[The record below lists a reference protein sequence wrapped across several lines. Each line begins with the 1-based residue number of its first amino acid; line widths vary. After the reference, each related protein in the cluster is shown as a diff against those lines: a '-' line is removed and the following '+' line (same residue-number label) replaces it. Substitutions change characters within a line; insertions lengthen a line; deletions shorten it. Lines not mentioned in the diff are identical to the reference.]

1 MKRHSNIIHT
11 WLNAIGWS
19 RHFTPLSL
27 GEGRGGEAFISLL
40 LLLFFSLTT
49 SAQIRGVVIDA
60 EKGDT
65 ILYPSATY
73 RGHHVA
79 VSGNAMG
86 EYTIE
91 RHNGWQLT
99 FTAVG
104 YKPKTIT
111 INTSTPEVLNVK
123 LKPDTRQLA
132 EVVVKSKRA
141 KYSRKN
147 NPAVELMKRVIAAK
161 ERTNLENHDYL
172 SYTKYQK
179 LTLAINDITPADI
192 DSGFIGKHKWLLD
205 QVETSPYNGKLILPL
220 TVDETV
226 TQHIYRKDPKDEKDI
241 VMGQSSSGVNQLIQT
256 GDIMTV
262 AMKDVFTDVDIYDD
276 QVRLLQYPFTSPIGK
291 DAIAFYRYYIEDTV
305 YVDHDLCYHLQ
316 FIPNNQQD
324 FGFRGELYILA
335 DSTLHVKRCNLTIPK
350 RSDVNFVENL
360 QIQQEYRKLPNG
372 EWALSVDDMIVE
384 MKVAKF
390 LSKALITR
398 TTRLSDYDFQPLA
411 KQLFKGKA
419 KVKREADSQMRDEAF
434 WNKYR
439 TVELT
444 KSESS
449 MSAFVHRIEQIK
461 GFKYII
467 FGAKAFIENFVETG
481 DENHPSKFDF
491 GPVNTLITKNF
502 IDGYR
507 ARISGQTTAN
517 LNKHWF
523 FQGYYAHGFDSKKN
537 YYDAMLTYSLNKKD
551 YLPRE
556 FPKRTLSFESTY
568 DIMSPSDKFMQ
579 TDKDNV
585 FTAFKWAKVDKM
597 MFYNRQQLKFE
608 YEQEWGMKTTIGLK
622 TEENE
627 AAGALFF
634 NPLNSG
640 FTYTL
645 PEGTRVG
652 DLIHN
657 GKIRTTELSLQFQ
670 LAPGRTYINTKQR
683 RLPINLDAPV
693 FTLGHTMGLKNVL
706 GGDYNYN
713 FTEAGI
719 YKRFWMNSWGKIDVY
734 LKAGAQWNQVPYPL
748 LIMPAANLSY
758 IIEDETFNLI
768 NNMEFLNDRYA
779 SLDASWDL
787 NGKIFNRIPL
797 LKKLK
802 WREYIGVKALW
813 GKLTD
818 KNNPYLEQNAGSAT
832 LMQFPEGC
840 YVMDPHKPY
849 VELIAGVHNIFKLL
863 HVEYVHRCNYNE
875 LPTAHKN
882 GVRLMMRLTF

>member
-1 MKRHSNIIHT
+1 M
-11 WLNAIGWS
+11 
-19 RHFTPLSL
+19 
-27 GEGRGGEAFISLL
+27 
-40 LLLFFSLTT
+40 
-49 SAQIRGVVIDA
+49 VIDA

-73 RGHHVA
+73 RGHHIA

-111 INTSTPEVLNVK
+111 INASTPEVLNVK

-141 KYSRKN
+141 HYSRKN

-161 ERTNLENHDYL
+161 KRTNLENHDYL

-179 LTLAINDITPADI
+179 LTMAINDITPADI

-226 TQHIYRKDPKDEKDI
+226 TQHLFRKDPKNEKDI

-291 DAIAFYRYYIEDTV
+291 DAIAFYRFYIEDTV

-335 DSTLHVKRCNLTIPK
+335 DSSLHVKRCNLTIPK

-390 LSKALITR
+390 LSKVLITR

-419 KVKREADSQMRDEAF
+419 KMKREADSQMRDEAF

-467 FGAKAFIENFVETG
+467 FGVKAFIENFVETG

-507 ARISGQTTAN
+507 ARVSGQTTAN

-523 FQGYYAHGFDSKKN
+523 FQGYYAHGFHSKKN

-556 FPKRTLSFESTY
+556 FPKRTISFESTY

-608 YEQEWGMKTTIGLK
+608 YEQEWGLKTTFGLK

-640 FTYTL
+640 FSYTA
-645 PEGTRVG
+645 PENTPVG

-706 GGDYNYN
+706 GGDYKYN

-719 YKRFWMNSWGKIDVY
+719 YKRFWMNSWGKIDINV
-734 LKAGAQWNQVPYPL
+734 KAGAQWNRVPYPL

-818 KNNPYLEQNAGSAT
+818 KNNPYLEQNANSSV

-882 GVRLMMRLTF
+882 GIRLMMRLTF

>member
-1 MKRHSNIIHT
+1 MKRHSNIIHA
-11 WLNAIGWS
+11 WQNAIGWS

-49 SAQIRGVVIDA
+49 HAQLRGVVVDA

-73 RGHHVA
+73 RGHHIA

-111 INTSTPEVLNVK
+111 INASTPEVLNVK

-161 ERTNLENHDYL
+161 KRTNLENHDYL

-179 LTLAINDITPADI
+179 LTMAINDITPADM

-205 QVETSPYNGKLILPL
+205 QVETSSYNGKLILPL

-226 TQHIYRKDPKDEKDI
+226 TQHLFRKNPKDEKDI

-335 DSTLHVKRCNLTIPK
+335 DSSLHVKRCNLTIPK

-390 LSKALITR
+390 LSKVLITR

-419 KVKREADSQMRDEAF
+419 KVKREANSQMRDEAF

-507 ARISGQTTAN
+507 TRISGQTTAN

-523 FQGYYAHGFDSKKN
+523 FQGYYAHGFHSKKN

-556 FPKRTLSFESTY
+556 FPKRTISFESTY

-608 YEQEWGMKTTIGLK
+608 YEQEWGLKTTIGLK

-627 AAGALFF
+627 AAGALYF
-634 NPLNSG
+634 NPINSG
-640 FTYTL
+640 FIYDT
-645 PEGTRVG
+645 PEGTPVG

-693 FTLGHTMGLKNVL
+693 FTLGHTMGLKDVL
-706 GGDYNYN
+706 GGDYKYN

-734 LKAGAQWNQVPYPL
+734 LKAGAQWNRVPYPL

-787 NGKIFNRIPL
+787 N
-797 LKKLK
+797 
-802 WREYIGVKALW
+802 
-813 GKLTD
+813 
-818 KNNPYLEQNAGSAT
+818 
-832 LMQFPEGC
+832 
-840 YVMDPHKPY
+840 
-849 VELIAGVHNIFKLL
+849 
-863 HVEYVHRCNYNE
+863 
-875 LPTAHKN
+875 
-882 GVRLMMRLTF
+882 

>member
-1 MKRHSNIIHT
+1 MKLYSNHT
-11 WLNAIGWS
+11 HARQSAKGRS
-19 RHFTPLSL
+19 RYFTPLSL
-27 GEGRGGEAFISLL
+27 GERRGGEAFFLFL
-40 LLLFFSLTT
+40 FLLFFSLTT
-49 SAQIRGVVIDA
+49 HAQIRGVVIDA

-73 RGHHVA
+73 RGHHIA

-86 EYTIE
+86 EYSIE

-104 YKPKTIT
+104 YKPRTIT
-111 INTSTPEVLNVK
+111 INASTPGVLNVK
-123 LKPDTRQLA
+123 LKSDTRQLA

-141 KYSRKN
+141 HYSRKN

-161 ERTNLENHDYL
+161 KRTNLENHDYL

-226 TQHIYRKDPKDEKDI
+226 TQHLYRKDPKAEKDI
-241 VMGQSSSGVNQLIQT
+241 IMGQSSTGVNQLIQT

-335 DSTLHVKRCNLTIPK
+335 DSSLHVKRCNLTIPK

-360 QIQQEYRKLPNG
+360 QIQQEYRRLPSG
-372 EWALSVDDMIVE
+372 EWALSADDMIVE

-398 TTRLSDYDFQPLA
+398 TTRLSDYEFQPLA

-419 KVKREADSQMRDEAF
+419 KIKREADSQMRDEAF

-507 ARISGQTTAN
+507 TRISGQTTAN

-523 FQGYYAHGFDSKKN
+523 FQGYYAHGFHSKKN

-556 FPKRTLSFESTY
+556 FPKRTVSFESTY

-608 YEQEWGMKTTIGLK
+608 YEQEWGLKTTFGLK

-627 AAGALFF
+627 AAGALSF
-634 NPLNSG
+634 NPINSG
-640 FTYTL
+640 FIYDT
-645 PEGTRVG
+645 PEGTPVG

-683 RLPINLDAPV
+683 RVPINLDAPV
-693 FTLGHTMGLKNVL
+693 FTIGHTMGLKDVL
-706 GGDYNYN
+706 GGDYKYN
-713 FTEAGI
+713 FTEASI
-719 YKRFWMNSWGKIDVY
+719 YKRFWMNSWGKIDVNV
-734 LKAGAQWNQVPYPL
+734 KAGAQWNRVPYPL

-779 SLDASWDL
+779 SIDASWDL

-802 WREYIGVKALW
+802 WREYLGVKALW

-818 KNNPYLEQNAGSAT
+818 KNNPYLAQNENSSV

-840 YVMDPHKPY
+840 YIMDPHKPY

-882 GVRLMMRLTF
+882 GIRLMMRLTF